1 MSHSIFI
8 AATTE
13 IRDTLDK
20 IDRELMNFWS
30 YLEWLFRLFYN
41 LLSKKS
47 KFRKRLYGTEQMF
60 KEDLTGQFAKVII
73 TNGKY
78 SSGIFTGL
86 EGNFLERMYG

>member
-1 MSHSIFI
+1 
-8 AATTE
+8 
-13 IRDTLDK
+13 
-20 IDRELMNFWS
+20 
-30 YLEWLFRLFYN
+30 
-41 LLSKKS
+41 
-47 KFRKRLYGTEQMF
+47 MF